1 MGYKLKRLLL
11 GLFSLHGLQ
20 VLTPQY
26 TCTRL
31 EMATKLRMN
40 DVESLSLYW
49 RDQITELLLLE
60 KGKEDDNVILNLASM
75 E

>member
-1 MGYKLKRLLL
+1 ML
-11 GLFSLHGLQ
+11 GLQ

-26 TCTRL
+26 TYIRL
-31 EMATKLRMN
+31 EMATKLRMD

-49 RDQITELLLLE
+49 RDAITESLLLE
-60 KGKEDDNVILNLASM
+60 KGNEDDDVIINLASM